1 MITEQAVVQDIREN
15 IAVVKVERSE
25 ACGNCAARGMCQA
38 LGGQSKEMLV
48 EVLND
53 KHAKPGD
60 VVEISIPS
68 KPFLKSMSV
77 VYMIPVMSLIA
88 GLFLGM
94 EFGKRTDIINPSL
107 AGFLGAMIFLAGAFG
122 FARWYDRKAQQNIE
136 YWPRISRV
144 ILPSGLESTGENQ

>member
-1 MITEQAVVQDIREN
+1 MITEEAVVQDTRDN
-15 IAVVKVERSE
+15 IAVVKVQRSE
-25 ACGNCAARGMCQA
+25 ACGNCAAKGMCQA

-53 KHAKPGD
+53 KNASPGD
-60 VVEISIPS
+60 IVEISIPS

-77 VYMIPVMSLIA
+77 VYMIPVFSLII

-94 EFGKRTDIINPSL
+94 QFGKETNILDPSL
-107 AGFLGAMIFLAGAFG
+107 AGFLGAMLFLGGAFT

-136 YWPRISRV
+136 YWPRISKV
-144 ILPSGLESTGENQ
+144 LSPSENESTCENH